1 VIDFTIIEHSFI
13 DSTNNYAM
21 QLIDANKALH
31 GMTITA
37 LSQTAGKGQ
46 RGKNWVDS
54 PGKSLLMSIIVNPI
68 QEIQEQFSFNAS
80 IASAIANILQKLN
93 NNWTIHIKWP
103 NDIII
108 NDKKAGGI
116 LIENILR
123 GSKWTHSVIGLGLN
137 VNQEGLPGDLPY
149 ATSLFIESGEKYLLS
164 QLRDSIHDAVMNVA
178 NFPLGVESAMAT
190 YNKMLFKRG
199 KMQRFN
205 EQSNSWEVQI
215 IGVHSDGRLE
225 IVGPNGNTEFYFHGQ
240 YEWCW

>member
-1 VIDFTIIEHSFI
+1 
-13 DSTNNYAM
+13 M

-37 LSQTAGKGQ
+37 QSQTGGKGQ
-46 RGKNWVDS
+46 RGKQWVDT
-54 PGKSLLMSIIVNPI
+54 PGKSLLMSIIINPI

-80 IASAIANILQKLN
+80 VASAIANVLQKLN
-93 NNWTIHIKWP
+93 NNWRVHIKWP

-137 VNQEGLPGDLPY
+137 VNQKELTGDLPY
-149 ATSLFIESGEKYLLS
+149 ATSLTIESGENYLITE
-164 QLRDSIHDAVMNVA
+164 LRDSIHAAIMNVA
-178 NFPLGVESAMAT
+178 DFPLSAQSAMT
-190 YNKMLFKRG
+190 SYNEVLFKRG
-199 KMQRFN
+199 KMQRFS
-205 EQSNSWEVQI
+205 EQTKSWEVKI
-215 IGVHSDGRLE
+215 IGAHPDGRLE
-225 IVGPNGNTEFYFHGQ
+225 IVDENGNTQFYFHGQ